1 MTLPPKKTTEKPAES
16 GTPDSAG
23 DQSATPKAEV
33 EAEAARYALLCR
45 LYPSLYHNFAGALQP
60 IGMIA
65 MTMEKR
71 LQHPT
76 PDIVAIAKN
85 ASAIATSSKQ
95 AGAVSKGVMGW
106 LAPIDNVPVSIHDG
120 VEELLELLAT
130 DLCLYGF
137 DTTHDIP
144 ATDEKYPRILF
155 RTAVAGALIALC
167 DGAALAGTVR
177 VAVSSNDAG
186 ATATLTLSL
195 DGKIS
200 PADIE
205 RRYRKL
211 THDDARALAVAVGIR
226 FSSGDNWI
234 SLQLPRSRITAA

>member
-1 MTLPPKKTTEKPAES
+1 MTLPPNKATEKPVE
-16 GTPDSAG
+16 
-23 DQSATPKAEV
+23 SATPDAAGDLPATLK
-33 EAEAARYALLCR
+33 AEAARYALLCR

-71 LQHPT
+71 LQHPV

-95 AGAVSKGVMGW
+95 ASAVSKGVMGW
-106 LAPIDNVPVSIHDG
+106 LAPTDNVPVSIHEG

-177 VAVSSNDAG
+177 VAVSASDAG
-186 ATATLTLSL
+186 AAATLTLSL
-195 DGKIS
+195 DGRIS

-211 THDDARALAVAVGIR
+211 SRDDARALAAAVGIR
-226 FSSGDNWI
+226 FSCGDNWI
-234 SLQLPRSRITAA
+234 SLHLPRSGITAA